1 MSINMK
7 LSKSLIDTAGKAL
20 SRDTEKD
27 VDKYILYTD
36 TFDEYRKNHLEPLS
50 KTTMELQQWLAQFG
64 KDYFIAQRLKRKP
77 QILRKLKR
85 FSVRLSQL
93 QDIGGTRVIVDQ
105 NKDVDELVNFLKE
118 RFKTSTTIQV
128 AKSTDYRGEGRE
140 DSGYRAFH
148 VILERDGYKMELQV
162 RSKIQHY
169 WAETIERT
177 SIVYGHHL
185 KELEGDPIIIL
196 YFKTLSDLFYEIEA
210 GRKPSAALRT
220 KVEELRIKSELII
233 QNADEKNVF
242 NSYVNEGIT
251 KDLERKERSLG
262 QSSLNNWIFVFNWN
276 IGSFVTWDLIA
287 NDPQGAIAQYVEY
300 ENKYTSENGFEV
312 VLVGSSKV
320 ATVRQTHSHYFGLNQ
335 SEGPVLED
343 LNSSIVGFSN
353 SMDIDVGAREILRT
367 LERRHFWGTKI
378 ITYDTLRNHFCKGV
392 ITFDSSL
399 DALIEKSLIIKGAFG
414 LSLNLKK
421 KQEINKYVY

>member
-1 MSINMK
+1 MK
-7 LSKSLIDTAGKAL
+7 LSKSLVDSAGKVL
-20 SRDTEKD
+20 TRETETD

-36 TFDEYRKNHLEPLS
+36 AFDEYRKNHLEPLS

-85 FSVRLSQL
+85 FSARLSQL
-93 QDIGGTRVIVDQ
+93 QDIGGTRIIVDQ
-105 NKDVDELVNFLKE
+105 NKDVNDLVNFLKE
-118 RFKTSTTIQV
+118 RFQTSKELKV
-128 AKSTDYRGEGRE
+128 VKLTDYRGEGRE
-140 DSGYRAFH
+140 DSGYRAYH
-148 VILERDGYKMELQV
+148 VILEREGYRMELQI

-185 KELEGDPIIIL
+185 KELEGDSTIIL

-210 GRKPSAALRT
+210 GRRPAAALRT
-220 KVEELRIKSELII
+220 KVEDLRIKSEDII
-233 QNADEKNVF
+233 QNADEKNIF
-242 NSYVNEGIT
+242 NSYVNEGVT
-251 KDLERKERSLG
+251 KDLEKKEKTLG
-262 QSSLNNWIFVFNWN
+262 ESGLNNWIFVFNWN
-276 IGSFVTWDLIA
+276 IGSFVAWELIT
-287 NDPQGAIAQYVEY
+287 NDPKGAIAQYVEY
-300 ENKYTSENGFEV
+300 ENRYTSENGFEV

-335 SEGPVLED
+335 TNGRILED

-367 LERRHFWGTKI
+367 LERRHFWGTKV
-378 ITYDTLRNHFCKGV
+378 ITIETLKNHFCKGV

-399 DALIEKSLIIKGAFG
+399 NTLVEKELVVRGSYGV
-414 LSLNLKK
+414 SLNLKK
-421 KQEINKYVY
+421 KQEINKYVN

>member
-1 MSINMK
+1 M
-7 LSKSLIDTAGKAL
+7 
-20 SRDTEKD
+20 SRDTETD

-36 TFDEYRKNHLEPLS
+36 AFDEYRMNHLEPLS

-105 NKDVDELVNFLKE
+105 NQDVNHLINFLKE
-118 RFKTSTTIQV
+118 RFQASKELKVI
-128 AKSTDYRGEGRE
+128 KMTDYRGEGRE
-140 DSGYRAFH
+140 DSGYRAYH
-148 VILERDGYKMELQV
+148 VILEREGYKMELQI

-177 SIVYGHHL
+177 SVVYGHHL
-185 KELEGDPIIIL
+185 KELDGDPTVIL

-210 GRKPSAALRT
+210 GRKPAAALRT
-220 KVEELRIKSELII
+220 KVEELRIISEQII

-242 NSYVNEGIT
+242 SSYVNEGVT
-251 KDLERKERSLG
+251 KDLEKKEKSLG
-262 QSSLNNWIFVFNWN
+262 VSGLNNWIFVFNWN
-276 IGSFVTWDLIA
+276 IGSFVAWELIT
-287 NDPQGAIAQYVEY
+287 NDPKGAIAQYVKY
-300 ENKYTSENGFEV
+300 ENLYTSENGFEV

-320 ATVRQTHSHYFGLNQ
+320 ATVRQTHSHYFGLNHT
-335 SEGPVLED
+335 EGPILED

-367 LERRHFWGTKI
+367 LERRHFWGTKL
-378 ITYDTLRNHFCKGV
+378 ITMDTLKNHFCKGI
-392 ITFDSSL
+392 ITFESSL
-399 DALIEKSLIIKGAFG
+399 ETLIEKRLVISGVYG
-414 LSLNLKK
+414 VSLNLKK
-421 KQEINKYVY
+421 KQDINKYVN

>member
-1 MSINMK
+1 MSI
-7 LSKSLIDTAGKAL
+7 SKTLIDSTGRAL
-20 SRDTEKD
+20 SRDTETD

-77 QILRKLKR
+77 QILRKLRR

-105 NKDVDELVNFLKE
+105 NKDVNDVINFLKE
-118 RFKTSTTIQV
+118 RFQTSKDLQV
-128 AKSTDYRGEGRE
+128 VKLTDYRGEGRE

-148 VILERDGYKMELQV
+148 VILEREGYKMELQV

-169 WAETIERT
+169 WAEMIERT
-177 SIVYGHHL
+177 SIVYGHHI
-185 KELEGDPIIIL
+185 KELDGDPNIIL

-210 GRKPSAALRT
+210 GRKPTASLRT
-220 KVEELRIKSELII
+220 KVEELRIKSEDII
-233 QNADEKNVF
+233 QGADEKNVF
-242 NSYVNEGIT
+242 SSFVNEGVT
-251 KDLERKERSLG
+251 RDLERIERTQGVSG
-262 QSSLNNWIFVFNWN
+262 LNNWIFVFNWN
-276 IGSFVTWDLIA
+276 IGSFVTWDLIT
-287 NDPQGAIAQYVEY
+287 NDPKGAIAQYVDY
-300 ENKYTSENGFEV
+300 ENRYTSENGYEV

-320 ATVRQTHSHYFGLNQ
+320 ATVRQTHSHYFGLNHA
-335 SEGPVLED
+335 EGPVLED

-367 LERRHFWGTKI
+367 LERRHFWGTKVI
-378 ITYDTLRNHFCKGV
+378 SDDTLRNHFCKGV
-392 ITFDSSL
+392 ITFESSL
-399 DALIEKSLIIKGAFG
+399 DTLIEKG
-414 LSLNLKK
+414 LVMRGGRGISLNLKK
-421 KQEINKYVY
+421 KQEINAYVN